1 MIANI
6 INDYFGYAVATDNI
20 WAAVTNPNSLR
31 FNALTSSILR
41 TGSLEV
47 YKYNI
52 NTDTH
57 DKKAILYRTI
67 SDPERTLLSTEI
79 NPPPGFQPLHTE
91 YTGAIPLTSD
101 KDILIDEAAY
111 FTSSEDGFGY
121 SVDINGFY
129 MAVGCP
135 YFNSTASFPGTASLH
150 FTGSGQVDLYD
161 LTRLDIDPYA
171 DRTQPYVTSF
181 GTASNGFI
189 TASIFVPSNQQFSF
203 VVLQSRDSVSDPWT
217 IINAT
222 QVTNAG
228 GNITLATSYTTL
240 GPHIVSASGVVGI
253 DPYLTSILNPD
264 TATTNSFGTSV
275 SINSQWLAV
284 GSPWESG
291 SGAVYIYKQIG
302 TTQASWSLFQ
312 TLTAPS
318 GYGYGDQFGYSLCLN
333 KATGSYSSSL
343 VVGSNKLS
351 QSRVY
356 TYDFNGTNW
365 NQTFTLSPDYY
376 TLYPLTFY
384 PTLPVTS
391 ALYPNFADH
400 FGFSVA
406 SYKDTII
413 VGAPTDRYIYE
424 YSGSSLYEQ
433 GAVYFFERC
442 PNPAKGYYLAKKSY
456 GDQKILTNN
465 NLGFSVGIY
474 NNYAAAGSPKINV
487 NSSSICY
494 LRGTLFQG
502 NYCGEDPQNTVDGQF
517 ILFQQVT
524 SSILPDTTGKTW
536 DIVNTYQIKKRIME
550 PYRDYGFSVDVSD
563 SFVMVGAPFI
573 ISGSNRIMDVSPG
586 TGSFTGSLDS
596 IGDLSGKA
604 YIYNLKNLRPNF
616 YVGNVFYRNGKMVI
630 MSSGSAFDGLLLVNP
645 NAGQYEY
652 DVNFT
657 SKQIIFE
664 KQVVCAVDIGEFNV
678 STNPTAVVLP
688 TASFDINNNGFF
700 DFQDADVL
708 LSYMKYKSTEAS
720 GHPDTNWSA
729 SVIATNTD
737 EEISVYSM
745 WNSLYGTGSGALF
758 TSSYSYI
765 NNHLFTSLD
774 VNEDN
779 RIDINDMLIM
789 WKYFINRLTQKNY
802 ETYITPSSKKKFL
815 SQVLDFLN
823 QKAMKGVAPAINPN
837 FFDYARLSQANPT
850 GSYLAPYVTTIGLYD
865 GADLVAVAKLGSPI
879 KITPDFPM
887 NFIVKMDF

>member
-6 INDYFGYAVATDNI
+6 INDSYGYAVATDNV
-20 WAAVTNPNSLR
+20 WAAVTNPSSLR
-31 FNALTSSILR
+31 YNPLTSSIHR
-41 TGSLEV
+41 TGSVEIF
-47 YKYNI
+47 KYNI

-57 DKKAILYRTI
+57 DKKTTLYRTI
-67 SDPERTLLSTEI
+67 SDPELTLLSTEV
-79 NPPPGFQPLHTE
+79 NPAPGFQPLHTE
-91 YTGAIPLTSD
+91 YTGAIPITAD
-101 KDILIDEAAY
+101 KDLLIDEQAY
-111 FTSSEDGFGY
+111 FTSSEDGFGF
-121 SVDINGFY
+121 SVDIAGTY

-135 YFNSTASFPGTASLH
+135 YFNTTASFPGTASLT

-171 DRTQPYVTSF
+171 DRTQPSVTAF

-189 TASIFVPSNQQFSF
+189 TASIFVPPNQQFGF
-203 VVLQSRDSVSDPWT
+203 VILQSRDSVNDPWT
-217 IINAT
+217 IINAA

-228 GNITLATSYTTL
+228 GTITLATNYTAL
-240 GPHIVSASGVVGI
+240 GVHIVSASGI
-253 DPYLTSILNPD
+253 ISTDPYLTSILNP
-264 TATTNSFGTSV
+264 TTTTSSFGYAV
-275 SINSQWLAV
+275 SINSQWLAI

-291 SGAVYIYKQIG
+291 SGKVYIYQQTG

-312 TLTAPS
+312 TLSAPS
-318 GYGYGDQFGYSLCLN
+318 GYGFGDQFGSALCLN

-343 VVGSNKLS
+343 VVGSNKMS
-351 QSRVY
+351 QSRVF
-356 TYDFNGTNW
+356 TYDFNGTSF
-365 NQTFTLSPDYY
+365 QSAFTLSPDYH
-376 TLYPLTFY
+376 TIYPLTFY

-391 ALYPNFADH
+391 ALYPNTADH

-406 SYKDTII
+406 AYKDTIV

-424 YSGSSLYEQ
+424 YSGSSLYQQ

-442 PNPAKGYYLAKKSY
+442 PNPAKGYTLVKKSY
-456 GDQKILTNN
+456 GDSKILTNN
-465 NLGFSVGIY
+465 QLGFSVGIY
-474 NNYAAAGSPKINV
+474 NNYAAVGSPKINV
-487 NSSSICY
+487 DSSSICY

-502 NYCGEDPQNTVDGQF
+502 NYCGEDSQNTVDGQF
-517 ILFQQVT
+517 LLFQQVT
-524 SSILPDTTGKTW
+524 SSILPDTSGKTW

-573 ISGSNRIMDVSPG
+573 ISGSNRIMDLSPG
-586 TGSFTGSLDS
+586 TGSFTGSIDS

-604 YIYNLKNLRPNF
+604 YIYNLKNLRTNF

-645 NAGQYEY
+645 SQGDYEY

-657 SKQIIFE
+657 SKQVVFE

-678 STNPTAVVLP
+678 STNPSSIVLP
-688 TASFDINNNGFF
+688 SASFDINRNGIF

-708 LSYMKYKSTEAS
+708 LSYMKYKSTEGS

-729 SVIATNTD
+729 SIINTNTD

-745 WNSLYGTGSGALF
+745 WANLYGTGSGALF

-765 NNHLFTSLD
+765 NNNLFTSLD

-779 RIDINDMLIM
+779 RIDTNDMLIL

-823 QKAMKGVAPAINPN
+823 HKAMKGVAPSINPN
-837 FFDYARLSQANPT
+837 FFDYRRLSQSDPT
-850 GSYLAPYVTTIGLYD
+850 GSYLAPYVTSIGLYD

-887 NFIVKMDF
+887 NFIIKIDF